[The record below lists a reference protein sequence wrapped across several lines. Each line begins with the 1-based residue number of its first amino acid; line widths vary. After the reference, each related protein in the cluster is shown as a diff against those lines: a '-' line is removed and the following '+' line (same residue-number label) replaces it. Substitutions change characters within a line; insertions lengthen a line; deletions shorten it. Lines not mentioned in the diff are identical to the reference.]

1 MAATRVGIVGSGW
14 ITRVHLSVLAGFDD
28 VRVVGIAARNSA
40 AAGLLAESS
49 GARVFADYRSML
61 DAAELDA
68 VFVCL
73 PPYAAVEPAL
83 AVVERGLALF
93 VEKPLG
99 VDEDGP
105 ARIARAI
112 HDKGV
117 VACVGYQFRYLDVVD
132 RARELLQAHPAQLV
146 IGSWLGDT
154 PGARWWTHKD
164 QSGGQIV
171 EQATHVF
178 DLARYLVGE
187 MEPVAASGRRV
198 PRPAYPDSDILDVT
212 ETTVR
217 FDSGAV
223 GSFSTTSLLPG
234 LHRAGLDIMSDG
246 LALTLEVLDPRLIV
260 REGTEPKTIKP
271 PSEFA
276 TPYERQNRA
285 FIDAVR
291 GKPNRIRSSYDDSLL
306 THHLTLAA
314 SRLAEASSRRVN
326 PSTAG

>member
-49 GARVFADYRSML
+49 G
-61 DAAELDA
+61 ELDA

-260 REGTEPKTIKP
+260 REGTEPKTIKL
-271 PSEFA
+271 A
-276 TPYERQNRA
+276 C
-285 FIDAVR
+285 
-291 GKPNRIRSSYDDSLL
+291 SLV
-306 THHLTLAA
+306 A
-314 SRLAEASSRRVN
+314 S
-326 PSTAG
+326 